1 MKIGIVGTGPAA
13 LMAGSQYLLQGFEVS
28 FYEHKKAPARKFLVA
43 GHGGFNLTHS
53 ESKSDFLSRY
63 DCDEIRKCVSEF
75 DNEALISWLNLIGI
89 ETYIGSTGKIFP
101 IKGIK
106 PIDVL
111 NAWLTWLKN
120 NGADFHFE
128 HKMLDFDSNS
138 LLFHTNSIEKTISFD
153 KIVFALGGGSWSK
166 TGSDGAWIELFKSKN
181 IDIVPLQ
188 SSNAGMNFRFHLPL
202 EKMEGEI
209 LKNVVTSIGDF
220 QKAGEV
226 TLTNYGFEGAAIY
239 HLNRAYRENPNL
251 PLSIDLKPQWNVAH
265 VLDCLKSTKNN
276 TEGLKKMKLSKAAIF
291 LLKSETEKEI
301 FLNPESLAQKIKNLS
316 LTIESLRPIDEAIST
331 SGGVSWTELE
341 NDLSLKKFP
350 NIKLCGEM
358 LDWDAPTGG
367 YLLQASIA
375 SGFCT
380 GSTREN
386 NSNE

>member
-120 NGADFHFE
+120 NGADFQFE

>member
-53 ESKSDFLSRY
+53 EPKSDFLARY
-63 DCDEIRKCVSEF
+63 DCEEIRKCVSEF
-75 DNEALISWLNLIGI
+75 DSEALISWLNLIGI

-188 SSNAGMNFRFHLPL
+188 TSNAGMNFRFHLPL

-226 TLTNYGFEGAAIY
+226 TLTKYGFEGAAIY

-316 LTIESLRPIDEAIST
+316 LKIESLRPIDEAIST

-375 SGFCT
+375 SGFCV
-380 GSTREN
+380 GSTRES
-386 NSNE
+386 NSNK